1 MKKTWKTLFVRKI
14 WLVTRLNT
22 PQMNFKKIRYEK
34 QYCKDFQPCRK
45 FLAEQLAVHLIIV
58 IKTVK
63 LVNLRLSLIFTN
75 LIR

>member
-22 PQMNFKKIRYEK
+22 PQMNFKKIRYEI
-34 QYCKDFQPCRK
+34 QYCKDFEPCRK
-45 FLAEQLAVHLIIV
+45 FLAEELAVHLIIV

-63 LVNLRLSLIFTN
+63 LVNLRLSLVFTN
-75 LIR
+75 LFR

>member
-1 MKKTWKTLFVRKI
+1 MKKTWKTFFVRKI

-22 PQMNFKKIRYEK
+22 TQMNFKKIRYEI
-34 QYCKDFQPCRK
+34 QYRKDFQPCRK
-45 FLAEQLAVHLIIV
+45 FIAEELAVHLIIV

-63 LVNLRLSLIFTN
+63 LVNLRLSLVFTN

>member
-1 MKKTWKTLFVRKI
+1 
-14 WLVTRLNT
+14 
-22 PQMNFKKIRYEK
+22 MNFKKIRYEI

-45 FLAEQLAVHLIIV
+45 FVVEELAVHLIIV

>member
-22 PQMNFKKIRYEK
+22 HQMNFKKIRYEI
-34 QYCKDFQPCRK
+34 QYCKDFEPCRK
-45 FLAEQLAVHLIIV
+45 FVVEELTVHLIIV

>member
-22 PQMNFKKIRYEK
+22 PQMNFKKIRYEI

-45 FLAEQLAVHLIIV
+45 FVAEELAVHLIIV

>member
-22 PQMNFKKIRYEK
+22 PQMNLKKIRYEI
-34 QYCKDFQPCRK
+34 QYCKDFEPCRK
-45 FLAEQLAVHLIIV
+45 FLAEELAVHLIIV

-63 LVNLRLSLIFTN
+63 LVNLRLSLVFTN
-75 LIR
+75 LFR